1 VVKKTWPSIYGAT
14 FVRAL
19 LYRTETVHL
28 GVGYTGI
35 HVIHGKDG
43 DKKHTSTFAF
53 EDIAKWTLDARQ
65 HEFEFELMRDGQSQ
79 ECVRVGAKYCARMFR
94 PRRRRAASLRFAI
107 RLLYFQNLVLV
118 RALRGRGRCGAAR
131 SRLRRLLAQGHHQA
145 AGAEGPR
152 AAKERRAGQFFISLF
167 AHFFCLLI
175 LFCLHFSHYCFVCTF
190 LQTLKEENTKAAA
203 SLEDALQSEKERQRA
218 KLQLLLRQRR
228 ASVSGLTA
236 PRASAIAHR
245 APLSGGAKRFAAT
258 ASSLAVAPSAAANG
272 EEEEEEEE
280 GSVSSSEGEAG
291 EADQMMFPSVAS
303 FATPIVARGG
313 LPGKD

>member
-94 PRRRRAASLRFAI
+94 PRRRRAASPSVSQYDFYISRIWFSFERSGDEVAVE
-107 RLLYFQNLVLV
+107 QLV
-118 RALRGRGRCGAAR
+118 RDYVGYLLKGIIKQQEQKDHELRKNVVQV
-131 SRLRRLLAQGHHQA
+131 SSSFL
-145 AGAEGPR
+145 
-152 AAKERRAGQFFISLF
+152 
-167 AHFFCLLI
+167 CLLI
-175 LFCLHFSHYCFVCTF
+175 SFVCSYCFVCTF
-190 LQTLKEENTKAAA
+190 HIIVLF
-203 SLEDALQSEKERQRA
+203 ALFC
-218 KLQLLLRQRR
+218 RR
-228 ASVSGLTA
+228 
-236 PRASAIAHR
+236 
-245 APLSGGAKRFAAT
+245 
-258 ASSLAVAPSAAANG
+258 
-272 EEEEEEEE
+272 
-280 GSVSSSEGEAG
+280 
-291 EADQMMFPSVAS
+291 
-303 FATPIVARGG
+303 
-313 LPGKD
+313 